1 MTGTPLQNNLHE
13 LWSLLNFLLPE
24 IFASSSDF
32 DEWFNLDGK
41 GDGEEEE
48 LTDMEKEKRNKNII
62 EQLHRILRPFLLRR
76 VKREVEKSLAPKVEI
91 HFTQSQI
98 LASIGT
104 AMRRRPQADRFRRG
118 AGCRGRLLFHQ
129 DLNCLAVM
137 PGGKNHALCDV
148 FGRQDTAGWTKQR
161 FVA

>member
-1 MTGTPLQNNLHE
+1 LTGTPLQNNLHE

-91 HFTQSQI
+91 HV
-98 LASIGT
+98 
-104 AMRRRPQADRFRRG
+104 
-118 AGCRGRLLFHQ
+118 
-129 DLNCLAVM
+129 AVGM
-137 PGGKNHALCDV
+137 TEL
-148 FGRQDTAGWTKQR
+148 
-161 FVA
+161 

>member
-91 HFTQSQI
+91 HV
-98 LASIGT
+98 
-104 AMRRRPQADRFRRG
+104 
-118 AGCRGRLLFHQ
+118 
-129 DLNCLAVM
+129 AV
-137 PGGKNHALCDV
+137 GITEL
-148 FGRQDTAGWTKQR
+148 
-161 FVA
+161 